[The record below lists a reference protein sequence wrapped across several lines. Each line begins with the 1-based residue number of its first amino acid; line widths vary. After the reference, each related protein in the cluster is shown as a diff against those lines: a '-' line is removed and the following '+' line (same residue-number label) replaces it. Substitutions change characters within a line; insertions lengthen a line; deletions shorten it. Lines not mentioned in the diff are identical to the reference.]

1 LLLERKEKNNYR
13 SIITKRNMGSKEKK
27 RKDKGDDERSVTS
40 NTSIINELSHHMEPP
55 FFVEARPK
63 PPPIPYTPLEPI
75 QEADPYR
82 RREMKRH
89 RAVACIVL
97 EKCLSNLGVLAEL
110 QVGDKLDFT
119 STGDFVI
126 QRPTWFNTFTR
137 TIKGVDRWK
146 THEHIANLFGTAEAI
161 VDEGNINDPRVRT
174 ALVNSVHGLR
184 NLQFTYDEDPTFRNR
199 LRVLLQRVE
208 MRYDVDQLLIP

>member
-1 LLLERKEKNNYR
+1 MK
-13 SIITKRNMGSKEKK
+13 SKEKK
-27 RKDKGDDERSVTS
+27 KRDKGDDSRSVTS
-40 NTSIINELSHHMEPP
+40 TSTTNDLSEMEAPVFLDAAPP
-55 FFVEARPK
+55 LTRPR
-63 PPPIPYTPLEPI
+63 PPPVPYTPLEPI
-75 QEADPYR
+75 QEVDPYR
-82 RREMKRH
+82 RRELKRH

-97 EKCLSNLGVLAEL
+97 EKCLSNLGVIAEL

-126 QRPTWFNTFTR
+126 QRPTWLNTFTR
-137 TIKGVDRWK
+137 TIKGIDRWK

-174 ALVNSVHGLR
+174 ALVTSVHGLR
-184 NLQFTYDEDPTFRNR
+184 NLQCTYDDDPTFRNK

-208 MRYDVDQLLIP
+208 MRYDVDQVLTN